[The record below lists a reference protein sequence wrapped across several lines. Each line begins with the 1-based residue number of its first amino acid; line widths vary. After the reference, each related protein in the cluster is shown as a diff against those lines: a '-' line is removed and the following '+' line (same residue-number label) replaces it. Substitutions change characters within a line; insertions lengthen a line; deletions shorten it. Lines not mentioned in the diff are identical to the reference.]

1 MAVSSPSLL
10 RCGLPKKRKSRK
22 ESAVRTGKPSSSSAL
37 YSARLVVDTSNNTRV
52 APRLRDLNKTT
63 NLARV
68 VSKTETSKTIE
79 VAIVVVEAVN
89 AEVGIETNK
98 TLSISSSRS
107 FSLLLRYLSS
117 LFLRRV
123 PQI

>member
-1 MAVSSPSLL
+1 M
-10 RCGLPKKRKSRK
+10 
-22 ESAVRTGKPSSSSAL
+22 RTGKPSNSSAL
-37 YSARLVVDTSNNTRV
+37 FSARLVVDTSNLTRV
-52 APRLRDLNKTT
+52 APRHRELNKTT
-63 NLARV
+63 NLDRV

-79 VAIVVVEAVN
+79 VAIEVVEAVN

-107 FSLLLRYLSS
+107 FSLLLRYLFS

-123 PQI
+123 LQI

>member
-1 MAVSSPSLL
+1 M
-10 RCGLPKKRKSRK
+10 
-22 ESAVRTGKPSSSSAL
+22 RTGKPSNSSAL
-37 YSARLVVDTSNNTRV
+37 FSARLVVDTSNHTRV

-68 VSKTETSKTIE
+68 VSKMETSKTIE
-79 VAIVVVEAVN
+79 VGIVVVEAVN

-107 FSLLLRYLSS
+107 FRLLLRYLSS

-123 PQI
+123 LQI